1 MQTPQFGGFQPSGK
15 AKIAQAMGF
24 QGPMEQFDQFL
35 QENPDRK
42 TEMMKYEDIAKK
54 MVSGGYVRKM
64 QEGGVSSPMPLGI
77 DKAHNEA
84 WMKSLKDREKVK
96 AEAIFGDAPENTPQ
110 SMGQIS
116 AELMDTPSLP
126 QGAAVTPVGTVVAGN
141 QVVPTTSGQVDPRD
155 SIAASTAQTTQAQ
168 TPQQTQASTLT
179 PTTSAQDV
187 ATALNATQAAQ
198 GTVDPKA
205 EIIAAQQTATS
216 VSDVQA
222 AQGNAVLMTNPVQ
235 RQIQDGELISS
246 AANAEKA
253 AQFTEQVQAAE
264 STPTKQATVQ
274 GQLETLMQQFEGGTT
289 PPWAAGAMRN
299 VQAEM
304 AKRGLGSS
312 SMAAQA
318 MMQAAL
324 EASLPIAQMDAS
336 TIAKF
341 EAQNLT
347 NRQQRAI
354 LAAEQR
360 ASFLGL
366 EFTQEFQSRVAN
378 SQRIGEIAN
387 MNFTADQSIAL
398 ENSRAANTMNMAN
411 LTNRQAMVFAEA
423 SALANLD
430 MSNLN
435 NRQQASVQNAQ
446 NFLAMDM
453 QNLSNQQQTDLFK
466 AQQNVQALFT
476 DQAARNAAAQFNAT
490 SQNQTDQFFAN
501 LANQANQFNASQS
514 NAQSQFNAG
523 QENTITQFQE
533 QMANQRDQFN
543 AQNRLVI
550 DQNNA
555 NWRRQVA
562 TADTVAV
569 NRANEL
575 NASALLGIS
584 NQAYNNLWQYYG
596 DSMEWAWTS
605 AENERSRIVN
615 LAIEQLKADSDTN
628 IQEMKE
634 DYASS
639 TSFGRLIGTFLTA
652 DSTSWLGKMILGD

>member
-1 MQTPQFGGFQPSGK
+1 MQTPQFGGFQPTGK
-15 AKIAQAMGF
+15 AKIARSMGF
-24 QGPMEQFDQFL
+24 QGPLEQFDKFL
-35 QENPDRK
+35 QDNPDRQA
-42 TEMMKYEDIAKK
+42 EMMRYEDFARK
-54 MVSGGYVRKM
+54 MVSGGYVAKM
-64 QEGGVSSPMPLGI
+64 QDGGMLHHLAG
-77 DKAHNEA
+77 
-84 WMKSLKDREKVK
+84 SL
-96 AEAIFGDAPENTPQ
+96 ANNTSGTSAMGGNGNNIFAPPQNTDEQPQ
-110 SMGQIS
+110 SIGQIS
-116 AELMDTPSLP
+116 AELMDNPSLP
-126 QGAAVTPVGTVVAGN
+126 QGAAVTPVGTVVTDP
-141 QVVPTTSGQVDPRD
+141 QIVPTTTGQIDPRD
-155 SIAASTAQTTQAQ
+155 SITATTAETTQAQ

-187 ATALNATQAAQ
+187 ATALDATQAAQ
-198 GTVDPKA
+198 GTIDPKA
-205 EIIAAQQTATS
+205 EILAAQQTKTS
-216 VSDVQA
+216 VADVQA
-222 AQGNAVLMTNPVQ
+222 AQGNAVIMTNPVQ
-235 RQIQDGELISS
+235 REIQDGELVSS

-253 AQFTEQVQAAE
+253 AKFTEEIQAAE
-264 STPTKQATVQ
+264 ATPSKQATVQ
-274 GQLETLMQQFEGGTT
+274 GQLEGLMQQFEGGNT
-289 PPWAAGAMRN
+289 PSWAQGAMRN

-312 SMAAQA
+312 AMAAQA

-324 EASLPIAQMDAS
+324 ESSLPIAQMDAS

-341 EAQNLT
+341 EATNLS
-347 NRQQRAI
+347 NKQQRAI

-360 ASFLGL
+360 ANFMGM
-366 EFTQEFQSRVAN
+366 EFTQDFQARVAN
-378 SQRIGEIAN
+378 SARIGEIAN
-387 MNFTADQSIAL
+387 MNFTAEQSIAL

-411 LTNRQAMVFAEA
+411 LSNSQAMVLAEA

-435 NRQQASVQNAQ
+435 NRQQSAVQNAQ

-453 QNLSNQQQTDLFK
+453 ANLSSQQQMDLFA
-466 AQQNVQALFT
+466 AQQRVQSLFT
-476 DQAARNAAAQFNAT
+476 DQAAQNAAAQFNAT

-501 LANQANQFNASQS
+501 LASAASQFNTAQAN
-514 NAQSQFNAG
+514 AQAQFNAG
-523 QENTITQFQE
+523 QTNTVAQFQE
-533 QMANQRDQFN
+533 QVDNQRDTFN

-584 NQAYNNLWQYYG
+584 NTAYNNLWQYYG

-615 LAIEQLKADSDTN
+615 LAIEQLKADNDVDL
-628 IQEMKE
+628 QEMKE

-639 TSFGRLIGTFLTA
+639 TAFGRLIGTFLTA
-652 DSTSWLGKMILGD
+652 DSTSWLGKMILG

>member
-1 MQTPQFGGFQPSGK
+1 
-15 AKIAQAMGF
+15 
-24 QGPMEQFDQFL
+24 
-35 QENPDRK
+35 
-42 TEMMKYEDIAKK
+42 
-54 MVSGGYVRKM
+54 
-64 QEGGVSSPMPLGI
+64 
-77 DKAHNEA
+77 
-84 WMKSLKDREKVK
+84 
-96 AEAIFGDAPENTPQ
+96 
-110 SMGQIS
+110 
-116 AELMDTPSLP
+116 
-126 QGAAVTPVGTVVAGN
+126 
-141 QVVPTTSGQVDPRD
+141 
-155 SIAASTAQTTQAQ
+155 
-168 TPQQTQASTLT
+168 
-179 PTTSAQDV
+179 V
-187 ATALNATQAAQ
+187 ATALAATQAAQ
-198 GTVDPKA
+198 GTIDPKA
-205 EIIAAQQTATS
+205 EIIAAQQTASS
-216 VSDVQA
+216 VADVQA
-222 AQGNAVLMTNPVQ
+222 AQGNAVLMANPVQ
-235 RQIQDGELISS
+235 REIQDGELISGS
-246 AANAEKA
+246 ANAEKA
-253 AQFTEQVQAAE
+253 AKFIEAIQAAE
-264 STPTKQATVQ
+264 ATPSKQATVQ
-274 GQLETLMQQFEGGTT
+274 GQLEALMQQFEGGNT
-289 PPWAAGAMRN
+289 PLWAQGAMRN

-324 EASLPIAQMDAS
+324 ESSLPIAQMDAS

-341 EAQNLT
+341 EATNLS
-347 NRQQRAI
+347 NKQQRAI

-360 ASFLGL
+360 ANFMGM
-366 EFTQEFQSRVAN
+366 EFTQDFQARVAN
-378 SQRIGEIAN
+378 SARIGEIAN
-387 MNFTADQSIAL
+387 MNFTAEQSIAL

-411 LTNRQAMVFAEA
+411 LSNSQAMVLAEA

-435 NRQQASVQNAQ
+435 NRQQSAVQNAQ

-453 QNLSNQQQTDLFK
+453 ANLSSQQQMDLFS
-466 AQQNVQALFT
+466 AQQRVQSLFT
-476 DQAARNAAAQFNAT
+476 DQAAQNAAAQFNAT

-501 LANQANQFNASQS
+501 LASAASQFNTAQA

-523 QENTITQFQE
+523 QTNTVAQFQE
-533 QMANQRDQFN
+533 QVDNQRDTFN

-584 NQAYNNLWQYYG
+584 NTAYNNLWQYYG

-615 LAIEQLKADSDTN
+615 LAIEQLKADNDVDL
-628 IQEMKE
+628 QEMKE

-639 TSFGRLIGTFLTA
+639 TAFGRLIGTFLTA
-652 DSTSWLGKMILGD
+652 DSTSWLGKMILG

>member
-1 MQTPQFGGFQPSGK
+1 MQTKMMQTPQFGGFQPTGK
-15 AKIAQAMGF
+15 AKIARSMGF
-24 QGPMEQFDQFL
+24 QGPLEQFDKFL
-35 QENPDRK
+35 QDNPDRQA
-42 TEMMKYEDIAKK
+42 EMMRYEDFARK
-54 MVSGGYVRKM
+54 MVEGGYVAKM
-64 QEGGVSSPMPLGI
+64 QEGGVTTTTATTTAP
-77 DKAHNEA
+77 
-84 WMKSLKDREKVK
+84 
-96 AEAIFGDAPENTPQ
+96 PENTGEQPQ
-110 SMGQIS
+110 SIGQIS

-126 QGAAVTPVGTVVAGN
+126 QGAAVTPVGTVVTD
-141 QVVPTTSGQVDPRD
+141 QQLVPTGSGQVDPRD
-155 SIAASTAQTTQAQ
+155 SITATTAQTTQAQ
-168 TPQQTQASTLT
+168 TPQQTQ
-179 PTTSAQDV
+179 TTTIDPVKSAEDV
-187 ATALNATQAAQ
+187 NAALNATQAAQ
-198 GTVDPKA
+198 GTIDPKA

-216 VSDVQA
+216 VADVQA
-222 AQGNAVLMTNPVQ
+222 AQGNAVLMANPVQ
-235 RQIQDGELISS
+235 REIQDGELISGS
-246 AANAEKA
+246 ANAEKA
-253 AQFTEQVQAAE
+253 AKFTEEIQAAE
-264 STPTKQATVQ
+264 ATPSKQATVQ
-274 GQLETLMQQFEGGTT
+274 GLMQQFEGGNT
-289 PPWAAGAMRN
+289 PSWAQGAMRN

-341 EAQNLT
+341 EATNLS
-347 NRQQRAI
+347 NKQQRAI

-360 ASFLGL
+360 ANFMGM
-366 EFTQEFQSRVAN
+366 EFTQDFQARVAN
-378 SQRIGEIAN
+378 SARIGEIAN
-387 MNFTADQSIAL
+387 MNFTAEQSIAL

-411 LTNRQAMVFAEA
+411 LSNRQAMVLAEA

-435 NRQQASVQNAQ
+435 NRQQSAVQNAQ

-453 QNLSNQQQTDLFK
+453 ANLSSQQQMDLFA
-466 AQQNVQALFT
+466 AQQRVQSLFT
-476 DQAARNAAAQFNAT
+476 DQAAQNAAAQFNAT

-501 LANQANQFNASQS
+501 LASAVSQFNTAQAN
-514 NAQSQFNAG
+514 AQAQFNAG
-523 QENTITQFQE
+523 QTNTVAQFQE
-533 QMANQRDQFN
+533 QVDNQRDTFN

-584 NQAYNNLWQYYG
+584 NTAYNNLWQYYG

-615 LAIEQLKADSDTN
+615 LAIEQLKADND
-628 IQEMKE
+628 IDLQEMKE

-639 TSFGRLIGTFLTA
+639 TAFGRLIGTFLTA
-652 DSTSWLGKMILGD
+652 DSTSWLGKMILG